1 MPRCSDHRVVSLYWC
16 QLLGWARWLLSDSP
30 GTMPSRFCLLAVCLS
45 IHARKKR
52 KYIKNLTI
60 GTSFNLDLTC
70 QFRRGYFLNS
80 FVSLN
85 LNPQLKNCV
94 NDPLQR
100 SKLDTLIRNPQT
112 LHRLVFILGGVHITL
127 LVSNHMFYL
136 SVVSP
141 SVPSL
146 SLPISITSS
155 STPLAPLWSPPPPA
169 PKSRSHPIHGYRGE
183 ELLTAGGGQ
192 LSTARPWHAEA
203 APLSS
208 ARPWPATVA
217 MLRARSGRRAPRT
230 PGQQRFRQCRIVIRL
245 VGCIPRHPRQANR
258 LISTYMTFALFHP
271 AFTTP
276 NLPLPQPR

>member
-141 SVPSL
+141 IGALSL
-146 SLPISITSS
+146 SPYQHYLLVNAAGSFVVSS
-155 STPLAPLWSPPPPA
+155 SSGSKVQIP
-169 PKSRSHPIHGYRGE
+169 SHPWLPRRGAAYGRRRAAEHCTPVARGSGPPELCTPVARHGGH
-183 ELLTAGGGQ
+183 A
-192 LSTARPWHAEA
+192 ARTQ
-203 APLSS
+203 
-208 ARPWPATVA
+208 WPASSTHAWPTAISSVSY
-217 MLRARSGRRAPRT
+217 RNQTGRVHTSPSSSGK
-230 PGQQRFRQCRIVIRL
+230 
-245 VGCIPRHPRQANR
+245 
-258 LISTYMTFALFHP
+258 
-271 AFTTP
+271 
-276 NLPLPQPR
+276 